1 MMRRMIL
8 GCGVAAVVMF
18 FIGFVFYA
26 TPIGMT
32 AYAKADP
39 AAISSVQAAMAG
51 LPQSG
56 AYAIPD
62 PEAAGGAQA
71 YARGPVGVL
80 RVVKSGYPLFDPM
93 VLLKGL
99 GHYFVSV
106 LFFGLTL
113 LATAEKLD
121 LRTRRAVI
129 AGTVVGATVMNVLG
143 DPVWYR
149 LDWTYS
155 LYVFVANSI
164 ILGAGALIVA
174 RWFLPRARA

>member
-1 MMRRMIL
+1 MQRMIL
-8 GCGVAAVVMF
+8 GCGVAAIVMF
-18 FIGFVFYA
+18 ILGFVFYA
-26 TPIGMT
+26 TPLGMT
-32 AYAKADP
+32 AYAKAEP
-39 AAISSVQAAMAG
+39 AVVARVQAAMAD
-51 LPQSG
+51 LPESG

-62 PEAAGGAQA
+62 PQAVGAAQD
-71 YARGPVGVL
+71 YERGPVGVL
-80 RVVKSGYPLFDPM
+80 RFVKSGYPLFDPM

-121 LRTRRAVI
+121 LRTRRSVI

-174 RWFLPRARA
+174 RWFVPRARA